1 MIKVCINLIFLFF
14 CCCIPL
20 SAQISVKIDSVD
32 LYNVNLKMNNGV
44 DKHYRTDLSEGPSA
58 VFHIA
63 ICNESD
69 EPVLLDYDSIFW
81 GYMFCFNN
89 CIYHRTLFQF
99 VHSFEETLLLP
110 NEKITLSFYPSKLI
124 TKDAYKENNYNYSRF
139 VASILPSMKCFI
151 IRDNQLISSDS
162 IGVVKYFYGYE
173 NEYFKEKPPKRL
185 KNRHFK
191 L

>member
-1 MIKVCINLIFLFF
+1 MIKVFINLIFLFF
-14 CCCIPL
+14 CCCMTL
-20 SAQISVKIDSVD
+20 SAQISVKIDSID
-32 LYNVNLKMNNGV
+32 IYNVNLKMKIGV

-69 EPVLLDYDSIFW
+69 EPVVLDYDSIFW

-89 CIYHRTLFQF
+89 RIYHRPLFQF
-99 VHSFEETLLLP
+99 VRSFEETSLLP
-110 NEKITLSFYPSKLI
+110 KEKITLSFYPSKLI
-124 TKDAYKENNYNYSRF
+124 TKDAYQENNYNYSLF
-139 VASILPSMKCFI
+139 VATILPSMRCFI
-151 IRDNQLISSDS
+151 IRNNQLVSSDG
-162 IGVVKYFYGYE
+162 IGIVKYIYGYE
-173 NEYFKEKPPKRL
+173 NECFKEKPPKRL